1 MKAFLL
7 LTLALF
13 FSCNGQ
19 AYYEDHP
26 EVEALVNTGYAQ
38 IYRGSSACPRSYGDE
53 TLTDRLGAKEGY
65 HTLCVKHV
73 QLPANVLSEVMLMEE
88 HELENE
94 SDYDSRV
101 TKLYVFKQDKF
112 TTKWGV
118 TAKEILKL
126 AKAFNIPA
134 KMAKD
139 ARVSSFV
146 GVESSVD
153 QFAGLYVGD
162 AYDTSNKTHDFIT
175 GELRGRQVLQI
186 SFGDGVELYPGGGFG
201 VTHYFFIM
209 DGKIVY
215 VKHSYWDA

>member
-1 MKAFLL
+1 MKAFLF
-7 LTLALF
+7 LTMALF

-26 EVEALVNTGYAQ
+26 EVEVLVNTGYAQ
-38 IYRGSSACPRSYGDE
+38 LHKGSSACPRTYGDE
-53 TLTDRLGAKEGY
+53 TLTDRLGPKADY
-65 HTLCVKHV
+65 NTLCVKH
-73 QLPANVLSEVMLMEE
+73 QSLPAEVLSEVMLMEE

-112 TTKWGV
+112 TTKWGISS
-118 TAKEILKL
+118 KEIIQL
-126 AKAFNIPA
+126 AKAFNIPV

-139 ARVSSFV
+139 ARVSSFI
-146 GVESSVD
+146 GADNSVD
-153 QFAGLYVGD
+153 QFEGLYVGD
-162 AYDTSNKTHDFIT
+162 AYDSNTKTHRFIT
-175 GELRGRQVLQI
+175 KELRGKQVLQI

-209 DGKIVY
+209 DGKLIY